1 MDRGAER
8 KINQPVGS
16 LWSRRRSRLQA
27 ISQEAITLSGPYF
40 ASWKPFALLLL
51 LAVIGTFATGFLS
64 YRHIVLTSHF
74 GVAGESALCRAHG
87 SINCDAILLTDYAE
101 LFGYFSS
108 AALGLVG
115 FVFVLW
121 LVVNALF
128 NQRLRKLA
136 WTCLV
141 IYFFAAIGFSWYYAY
156 IMIFQVDFVC
166 TWCIAVHVVNLIS
179 LIFVIVVSIVKRKK
193 FLLPEIS
200 TIGERVYFVG
210 VGLLLCLSVFFA
222 SGMIEKSLS
231 FDDAK
236 TKYEE
241 LANDPVV
248 INAMLKAS
256 PDYQVTLSDRDPV
269 YGSPSAPYPIVLFS
283 DFQCPICKET
293 EKFVR
298 RLVDLNPNL
307 LKLVYKNYP
316 LSRECNHFLLGT
328 LHPMACPAARAAYAA
343 FLMGG
348 QKSFWAYA
356 DLLFS
361 HQRQLN
367 TDPWLNFA
375 QQIGLESGKFQE
387 LMNSGSAADEKV
399 GEDVELGIKL
409 RLSATPQTFF
419 EGKKIPENLKGEF
432 FIDTLEQLVRGHDP
446 NNPDFKLRRR

>member
-1 MDRGAER
+1 MDRSVEG
-8 KINQPVGS
+8 KMNQPVGS
-16 LWSRRRSRLQA
+16 LWSRRKARLQM
-27 ISQEAITLSGPYF
+27 ISNEVIASTGPYF
-40 ASWKPFALLLL
+40 ASWKPFAVLLA

-101 LFGYFSS
+101 LFGYVSS
-108 AALGLVG
+108 AVMGLVG

-128 NQRLRKLA
+128 NQRVRKLA
-136 WTCLV
+136 WTFLV
-141 IYFFAAIGFSWYYAY
+141 VYFFAAIGFSWYYAY

-166 TWCIAVHVVNLIS
+166 TWCIVVHVVNLIS
-179 LIFVIVVSIVKRKK
+179 LVFVVVVSILKRKK

-210 VGLLLCLSVFFA
+210 VGLLMCLSVFFA

-248 INAMLKAS
+248 INAILKAS
-256 PDYQVTLSDRDPV
+256 PDYQIPVSDQDPV
-269 YGSPSAPYPIVLFS
+269 YGSLTAAYPIIFFG
-283 DFQCPICKET
+283 DFQCPVCKET

-298 RLVDLNPNL
+298 SLVDLNPNL
-307 LKLVYKNYP
+307 VKLVYKNYP
-316 LSRECNHFLLGT
+316 LSLECNHFLLGT

-361 HQRQLN
+361 HQRKLKN
-367 TDPWLNFA
+367 NPWVNFA
-375 QQIGLESGKFQE
+375 KEIGLEPRKFQE
-387 LMNSGSAADEKV
+387 LMNSGSAADKKV

-409 RLSATPQTFF
+409 KLSATPQIFF
-419 EGKKIPENLKGEF
+419 EGKKIPENMKGEF
-432 FIDTLEQLVRGHDP
+432 FIDTLEQLVRAHDP
-446 NNPDFKLRRR
+446 NAKDFKLRRH